1 MKALLLFTAI
11 ALLLSACKGTG
22 LTYTVATESMAP
34 TLKVG
39 DVIFADPIAYK
50 IADPQRGEIVVV
62 KAPDGETTPNG
73 QIQMFPKR
81 IIGVGGDKI
90 QIVADKLYVNDQRL
104 VIGVIPQTGKYFSDH
119 PVGNFGP
126 VTVPKDQYFLVG
138 DNLPNSLDSR
148 YWKHSTVT
156 KDYFVGRVTT
166 VKEKDTGKI
175 RYL

>member
-1 MKALLLFTAI
+1 MKSILLITTI
-11 ALLLSACKGTG
+11 ALLFSACKGTG

-50 IADPQRGEIVVV
+50 IGAPQRGDIVVV
-62 KAPDGETTPNG
+62 KAPDGETNPDG

-90 QIVADKLYVNDQRL
+90 RILAGKLYVNDQQVVL
-104 VIGVIPQTGKYFSDH
+104 GIVPGTGKYFSDH
-119 PVGNFGP
+119 PVGDFGP
-126 VTVPKDQYFLVG
+126 AMVPKDQYFLVG

-166 VKEKDTGKI
+166 VKDKDTGNI
-175 RYL
+175 HYL